1 MIDIYIGVDPSI
13 NSSGVTCLA
22 YEDNKLV
29 KEMYYIIKH
38 DKGMDSDVNNSS
50 K

>member
-1 MIDIYIGVDPSI
+1 MIDFYIGIDPSI

-29 KEMYYIIKH
+29 KQMFYIIKP
-38 DKGMDSDVNNSS
+38 DKLT
-50 K
+50 KKE